1 MRLMPPLVELE
12 SSPCPKWHSCS
23 VPVCP
28 LDHLWAHRS
37 MQSEDPVCF
46 YLSEAVKD
54 GAEARFEGA
63 GLGEIF
69 HQVTKVL
76 PEVVLSSGRIARTL
90 ERAGASGSRMNRRF
104 MHEASPEASGRGA

>member
-1 MRLMPPLVELE
+1 
-12 SSPCPKWHSCS
+12 
-23 VPVCP
+23 
-28 LDHLWAHRS
+28 

-69 HQVTKVL
+69 CRLMRVL

-90 ERAGASGSRMNRRF
+90 ERARANGSRMDRRV
-104 MHEASPEASGRGA
+104 PERG

>member
-1 MRLMPPLVELE
+1 MSQPPKMSRDWL
-12 SSPCPKWHSCS
+12 SCPKWHSCS
-23 VPVCP
+23 APVCP
-28 LDHLWAHRS
+28 LDHLWANRS

-69 HQVTKVL
+69 HRVTEVI
-76 PEVVLSSGRIARTL
+76 PELVMSSGRVRRTL
-90 ERAGASGSRMNRRF
+90 ERAQASGSRMDRRAVF
-104 MHEASPEASGRGA
+104 STLGSLLGGRR

>member
-1 MRLMPPLVELE
+1 MAILLELTG
-12 SSPCPKWHSCS
+12 CPKWHSCS
-23 VPVCP
+23 APVCP

-69 HQVTKVL
+69 CRLMRVL
-76 PEVVLSSGRIARTL
+76 PEVVLSSGRVRRTL
-90 ERAGASGSRMNRRF
+90 ERAQTNGSRMDRRV
-104 MHEASPEASGRGA
+104 PERG